1 MLGSLQHEIGKKQP
15 FSSPE
20 EEAALSLMRTADR
33 LMGYCDSQLKSVALT
48 STQYNVLR
56 ILRGMS
62 PEPIS
67 CQEIARRMITR
78 DADLTRL
85 LDRLECRGLLARGR
99 QSGDRRVVHIQI
111 TPSGLELLA
120 RLDQVMTEMNRGVF
134 GDFPRRQLA
143 DLIAILEQ
151 VRAHLEQPKV
161 ST

>member
-1 MLGSLQHEIGKKQP
+1 MPGRLQQEIGKKRP

-85 LDRLECRGLLARGR
+85 LDRLECRGLIARQR
-99 QSGDRRVVHIQI
+99 QTGDRRVVHIQI
-111 TPSGLELLA
+111 TPSGLEILKQ
-120 RLDQVMTEMNRGVF
+120 LDDVMIELNRGIF

-143 DLIAILEQ
+143 DLIAILEKI
-151 VRAHLEQPKV
+151 RAHLEQPQV

>member
-1 MLGSLQHEIGKKQP
+1 
-15 FSSPE
+15 
-20 EEAALSLMRTADR
+20 
-33 LMGYCDSQLKSVALT
+33 MGYCDSQLKSVALT